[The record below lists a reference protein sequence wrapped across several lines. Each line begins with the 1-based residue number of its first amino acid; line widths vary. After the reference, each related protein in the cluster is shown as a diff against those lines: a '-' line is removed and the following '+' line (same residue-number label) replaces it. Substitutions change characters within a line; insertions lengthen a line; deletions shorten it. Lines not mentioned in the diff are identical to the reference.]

1 MRVTATTQVG
11 VRMARRMSPGDA
23 VWYLG
28 ENRVNPMTISSIMWF
43 DRPLDVELLRARFQE
58 RLLDR
63 YPIMR
68 QRIVASRLPG
78 LMPLWVDDPDFDLDE
93 HISEDRLPAPGDQA
107 ALQDWCS
114 EERTIPLDRTRP
126 MWHVSV
132 LQGYRGDGCAVH
144 VRIHHSIGDGLAMM
158 ALLLTIVDEFDPLTV
173 SVRDRSVAELVSNA
187 FGTGTH
193 VFAKGAH
200 LALHPGEIRDI
211 ARDGAEMAE
220 WAGRLLAPQMVQ
232 RTVLQGTPDGTK
244 RMAWDP
250 DGFDLAEVKRIART
264 NNATVNDVMMTVM
277 SGALH
282 RYLADRDALVEDIAM
297 MIPVNLRRPGAP
309 LPRNLGNRI
318 GLLPLKLPVSTDDP
332 RARLAILQRRM
343 QELKDSPA
351 PIVSRMLIVTTTM
364 FTPVIERGIHRIN
377 QLRST
382 GVLTN
387 VPGPQLPLHIG
398 GSELLGTIGWGGM
411 TANLNLSAAFVSV
424 NGSIFPGLV
433 TDAAITPDPE
443 QVLAEVAAE
452 WEQVAAEL
460 GA

>member
-1 MRVTATTQVG
+1 MTATTQVG

-264 NNATVNDVMMTVM
+264 NNATVNDVVMTVM

>member
-1 MRVTATTQVG
+1 MS
-11 VRMARRMSPGDA
+11 RRMSPGDA

-43 DRPLDVELLRARFQE
+43 DRPIDVELLRARFQE

-63 YPIMR
+63 HPIMR

-78 LMPLWVDDPDFDLDE
+78 LMPLWVDDPDVDLDE
-93 HISEDRLPAPGDQA
+93 HISEDPLPAPGDQA
-107 ALQDWCS
+107 ALEQWCS
-114 EERTIPLDRTRP
+114 EERTIPLDRARP
-126 MWHVSV
+126 LWHVSV
-132 LQGYRGDGCAVH
+132 LQGYRGDGCAIH

-173 SVRDRSVAELVSNA
+173 TVQDRSIAELVSSA
-187 FGTGTH
+187 FGTGTQL
-193 VFAKGAH
+193 FAKGAH
-200 LALHPGEIRDI
+200 LALHPSELTDV
-211 ARDGAEMAE
+211 AREGAEMAE

-250 DGFDLAEVKRIART
+250 EGFDLAAVKRISRA
-264 NNATVNDVMMTVM
+264 NEATVNDIVMTVM

-282 RYLADRDALVEDIAM
+282 RYLADRDALVEDVAM
-297 MIPVNLRRPGAP
+297 MIPVNLRRPGRP

-318 GLLPLKLPVSTDDP
+318 GLLPLKLPVASDDP
-332 RARLAILQRRM
+332 RARLHILQQRM

-351 PIVSRMLIVTTTM
+351 PVVSRMLLVTTTM
-364 FTPVIERGIHRIN
+364 FTPVIERGVHRLN

-398 GSELLGTIGWGGM
+398 GSQLLGTIGWGGM

-424 NGSIFPGLV
+424 NGRIFPGLV

-443 QVLAEVAAE
+443 QVLSHVASE
-452 WEQVAAEL
+452 FELVAAEL

>member
-1 MRVTATTQVG
+1 
-11 VRMARRMSPGDA
+11 MSPGDA

-173 SVRDRSVAELVSNA
+173 SVRDRSVAELVSKA
-187 FGTGTH
+187 FGTGTQ

-200 LALHPGEIRDI
+200 LALHPGELGDI

-332 RARLAILQRRM
+332 RARLEILQRRM

-411 TANLNLSAAFVSV
+411 TAHLNLSAAFVSV

-443 QVLAEVAAE
+443 QVLAEFATA
-452 WEQVAAEL
+452 WEQVAVEL

>member
-1 MRVTATTQVG
+1 VTATTQVG

>member
-1 MRVTATTQVG
+1 MS
-11 VRMARRMSPGDA
+11 RRMSPGDA

-28 ENRVNPMTISSIMWF
+28 ENRVNPMTISSIMWY
-43 DRPLDVELLRARFQE
+43 DRPVDVELLRARFQE

-63 YPIMR
+63 HPIMR
-68 QRIVASRLPG
+68 QRIVPSRLPG
-78 LMPLWVDDPDFDLDE
+78 LMPLWVDDPDFDLDV
-93 HISEDRLPAPGDQA
+93 HISEHRLPAPGDQA
-107 ALQDWCS
+107 TLQEWCS

-126 MWHVSV
+126 LWHVSV
-132 LQGYRGDGCAVH
+132 LQGYRGDGGAIH

-158 ALLLTIVDEFDPLTV
+158 ALLLTVVDEFDPMTV
-173 SVRDRSVAELVSNA
+173 SVQDRSIADLVSNA
-187 FGTGTH
+187 FGTGTQL
-193 VFAKGAH
+193 FAKGAH
-200 LALHPGEIRDI
+200 LALHPGELKDV

-250 DGFDLAEVKRIART
+250 DGFDLAEVKRIARA
-264 NNATVNDVMMTVM
+264 NDATVNDVVLTVM

-282 RYLADRDALVEDIAM
+282 RYLADRDAMVDDIAM
-297 MIPVNLRRPGAP
+297 MIPVNLRRPGRP

-318 GLLPLKLPVSTDDP
+318 GLLPLKLPVASDDP
-332 RARLAILQRRM
+332 RERLAILHDRM

-351 PIVSRMLIVTTTM
+351 PVVSRMLIVTTTM
-364 FTPVIERGIHRIN
+364 FTPVVERGIHRLN

-398 GSELLGTIGWGGM
+398 GSQLLGTIGWGGM
-411 TANLNLSAAFVSV
+411 TAHLNLSAAFVSV
-424 NGSIFPGLV
+424 NGQIFPGLV

-443 QVLAEVAAE
+443 QVLAHVASE
-452 WEQVAAEL
+452 FELVVEEL

>member
-1 MRVTATTQVG
+1 VTATTQVG

-43 DRPLDVELLRARFQE
+43 DRPLDVGLLRARFQE